1 MTKVFIVLDRLG
13 DVIKAESAP
22 AGQTG
27 WLAESVKL
35 RTELLRWHGVSKG
48 VPVALSQT
56 ASPEF
61 FADLLA
67 IWSCGAQAIC
77 LDVALTSAE
86 RANVAAFSSAKLVL
100 LAHGG
105 LPGSWS
111 LQTLMLSD
119 LVQERKA
126 KTAPQ
131 TAGAMLD
138 DPALILFTSGT
149 TGDPKGVVHSFRSI
163 QARLALN
170 AMAIGLGPSD
180 TALLTLPVHFGHGLI
195 GNALSPLFAGARLV
209 VPPKGLTLAS
219 RLGSII
225 DEHGITFLSSV
236 PALWRMAMKLSPKPK
251 SSSLRRVHVGSAPLS
266 IDLLHRIEDWVG
278 CEVHNC
284 YGITE
289 TANWISGASSR
300 DPLMRDGFVGRP
312 WGGSAAVL
320 TTDGLL
326 RATGEGETVVQSPSL
341 MSGYLARP
349 DLTSA
354 AFIDGWYRTGDW
366 GNVDSSGNI
375 CLSGRLKDEINRAG
389 FKVQPAEIDMLL
401 ERHDNIEE
409 ACTFG
414 ISDMLGTEIVAAAVK
429 LKDNSKETPDTLR
442 AWCLERL
449 RRDATPERWFIV
461 EEIPKTSRGKLRRD
475 AVRKTLL
482 GE

>member
-1 MTKVFIVLDRLG
+1 MFIGLERLG
-13 DVIKAESAP
+13 GIIQADSAP
-22 AGQTG
+22 TRPTG
-27 WLAESVKL
+27 WLVDSVNL
-35 RTELLRWHGVSKG
+35 RADLLRSHGVG
-48 VPVALSQT
+48 QRVPVALSQV

-67 IWSCGAQAIC
+67 VWSCGAQAIC
-77 LDVALTSAE
+77 LDTTLTAAE
-86 RANVAAFSSAKLVL
+86 RSNVINFASAKLAL
-100 LAHGG
+100 LA
-105 LPGSWS
+105 PGDEPGAWP
-111 LQTLMLSD
+111 LKTLVLSE
-119 LVQERKA
+119 LVRDGKT

-131 TAGAMLD
+131 AAGPMLD

-163 QARLALN
+163 QARMALN
-170 AMAIGLGPSD
+170 AATIGLGPSD

-209 VPPKGLTLAS
+209 VPPRGLALAS

-225 DEHGITFLSSV
+225 DDHGVTFLSSV

-251 SSSLRRVHVGSAPLS
+251 ASSLRRVHVGSAPLS
-266 IDLLHRIEDWVG
+266 IDLLRHIEDWAG
-278 CEVHNC
+278 CDVQNC

-289 TANWISGASSR
+289 TANWIGGASCR

-320 TTDGLL
+320 DADGML
-326 RATGEGETVVQSPSL
+326 RACGEGEIVVQTPSL
-341 MSGYLARP
+341 MTGYLARP
-349 DLTSA
+349 DLTAA

-366 GNVDSSGNI
+366 GNVDASGNI

-401 ERHDNIEE
+401 ERHDAIEE

-414 ISDMLGTEIVAAAVK
+414 IPDVLGTEIVAAAIK
-429 LKDNSKETPDTLR
+429 LKDNSGETPDTLR
-442 AWCLERL
+442 AWCMERL

-461 EEIPKTSRGKLRRD
+461 KEIPKTSRGKLRRD
-475 AVRKTLL
+475 AVRKALL